1 MPAVKSLGQVIGAVI
16 GTVISAATGTASGTA
31 TGTATGAAT
40 GAATIYKIFRNTELP
55 TFFCEVKTL
64 LDSPCRLLL

>member
-31 TGTATGAAT
+31 TG
-40 GAATIYKIFRNTELP
+40 AATIYKIFRNAELP

>member
-16 GTVISAATGTASGTA
+16 GKATGTA
-31 TGTATGAAT
+31 TGGATGAAT
-40 GAATIYKIFRNTELP
+40 GAATMYKIFRNTELP
-55 TFFCEVKTL
+55 TFFFEVKTL

>member
-16 GTVISAATGTASGTA
+16 GKA
-31 TGTATGAAT
+31 TGTATGGAT
-40 GAATIYKIFRNTELP
+40 GAATMYKIFRNTELP
-55 TFFCEVKTL
+55 TFFFEVKTL

>member
-16 GTVISAATGTASGTA
+16 GTA
-31 TGTATGAAT
+31 TGTATGGAT
-40 GAATIYKIFRNTELP
+40 GAATMYKIFRNTELP

>member
-16 GTVISAATGTASGTA
+16 GTVIGAA
-31 TGTATGAAT
+31 TGTATGAT
-40 GAATIYKIFRNTELP
+40 TIYKIFRNTELP
-55 TFFCEVKTL
+55 TFFCKVKTL

>member
-16 GTVISAATGTASGTA
+16 GKA
-31 TGTATGAAT
+31 TGTATGGAT
-40 GAATIYKIFRNTELP
+40 GAATMYKIFRNTELP

>member
-16 GTVISAATGTASGTA
+16 GTA

-40 GAATIYKIFRNTELP
+40 GAATMYKIFRNTELP
-55 TFFCEVKTL
+55 TFFFEVKTL

>member
-31 TGTATGAAT
+31 TG
-40 GAATIYKIFRNTELP
+40 AATIYKIFRNTELP
-55 TFFCEVKTL
+55 TFFCKVKTL